1 MQPYRTTITWRGLFT
16 GPESVALRIN
26 QKGLDYL
33 EAHLE
38 ESSKAAVDELI
49 FRDGELV
56 DVAYQENAGQF
67 KIYTAGGYCQTST
80 ITDIEVVS
88 YVSSP
93 YIPASLAIH
102 DPENPVET
110 VDNSGR
116 CAELDNFASD
126 IKDEL
131 NENILLDDVYLI
143 VCEWVPMGGNQIV
156 ALNDKLGSSERVQGG
171 RAVTVLFSTHP
182 ECLLMVYQ

>member
-1 MQPYRTTITWRGLFT
+1 
-16 GPESVALRIN
+16 VALRIN